1 MSAVA
6 TLRAASGALA
16 GVPVARLAAARAL
29 HCSAVRGCISRLAMP
44 IPYPDMTEGDIA
56 KWKMKEGDAFHVGDV
71 LLEIETDK
79 TMVDVEAQRD
89 GVVGKIIVPDGFKRV
104 RAGKVIALLADEGD
118 DLSRLELPAQPVFPS
133 VRRLLAAHQISAV
146 DAAAIPGTG
155 VRGMLTKGDV
165 LSFVRAREAEAAR
178 QRALVLADAR
188 EVVLPSW
195 LLAALRIR
203 ALGGTILV
211 ALDVLKDLRRRVEA
225 SAPAPPSFTSRLLAQ
240 AKRYWPPRFPR
251 MPTPPAASL

>member
-1 MSAVA
+1 MQYVNKYSAA
-6 TLRAASGALA
+6 FWGTSF
-16 GVPVARLAAARAL
+16 
-29 HCSAVRGCISRLAMP
+29 VRE
-44 IPYPDMTEGDIA
+44 MTRI
-56 KWKMKEGDAFHVGDV
+56 
-71 LLEIETDK
+71 
-79 TMVDVEAQRD
+79 
-89 GVVGKIIVPDGFKRV
+89 
-104 RAGKVIALLADEGD
+104 
-118 DLSRLELPAQPVFPS
+118 ELPAQPVFPS

-203 ALGGTILV
+203 ALGGGSPFPFRWTWGNCSGWKG
-211 ALDVLKDLRRRVEA
+211 D
-225 SAPAPPSFTSRLLAQ
+225 SR
-240 AKRYWPPRFPR
+240 KTVRF
-251 MPTPPAASL
+251 SQNWIV

>member
-29 HCSAVRGCISRLAMP
+29 HCSAMRGCISRLAMP

-211 ALDVLKDLRRRVEA
+211 A
-225 SAPAPPSFTSRLLAQ
+225 FTSRLLAQ